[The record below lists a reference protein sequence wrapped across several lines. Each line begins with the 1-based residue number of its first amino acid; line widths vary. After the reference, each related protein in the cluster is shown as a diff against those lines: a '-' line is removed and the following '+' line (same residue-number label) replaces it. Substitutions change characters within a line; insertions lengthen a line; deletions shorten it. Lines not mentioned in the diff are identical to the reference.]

1 MQLSA
6 NRLDTQQVI
15 YFPVPMEP
23 IKHTLTT
30 RFRSLRMYRNELDEL
45 VSMFAS
51 SCSTVVISDQDHR
64 YDSLDEMKHYVG
76 RRIVSLDI
84 VGCNPAVHFLVNRT
98 EQVRFSAAYPPG
110 EQRFNELRTEEIS
123 EDAEALFFRVKDFLN
138 RCQRPIAPDVF
149 LVGLVMFSIP
159 GAALLGMIYGLNH
172 NEVDWMATI
181 LASSVVFLL
190 AFMILLERGNYLVLD
205 TRLESPSFFVRY
217 RDEFARHAIT
227 TVISAIVAGIVGYL
241 VGHFLK

>member
-1 MQLSA
+1 
-6 NRLDTQQVI
+6 
-15 YFPVPMEP
+15 MEP

-30 RFRSLRMYRNELDEL
+30 RFRSLKMYRNELDEL
-45 VSMFAS
+45 VSMFAG
-51 SCSTVVISDQDHR
+51 SCSAVIISDKDHR

-84 VGCNPAVHFLVNRT
+84 LGCNPAVHVLVNQT
-98 EQVRFSAAYPPG
+98 EQARVNATYPYPPG
-110 EQRFNELRTEEIS
+110 EQRFNELRTEEVS

-138 RCQRPIAPDVF
+138 RCQSSVVPDVF
-149 LVGLVMFSIP
+149 LVVLVFFSIP
-159 GAALLGMIYGLNH
+159 VAVLLGMTYGLNH
-172 NEVDWMATI
+172 NQVDWMTTI
-181 LASSVVFLL
+181 VGSFVVVFL
-190 AFMILLERGNYLVLD
+190 AFMILLQRGNYLVLD
-205 TRLESPSFFVRY
+205 TKLESPSFFVRY